1 VVEDFLTEMSERAGV
16 TIGGEPFIC
25 VAGNTRS
32 PALEASKSRFIE
44 MEYKKAHRSLTV
56 LNFVAKDIIIE
67 CPHIAGNVEHR
78 YLNGLL
84 KKAAARCNV
93 PDSQVLE

>member
-1 VVEDFLTEMSERAGV
+1 
-16 TIGGEPFIC
+16 
-25 VAGNTRS
+25 
-32 PALEASKSRFIE
+32 

-78 YLNGLL
+78 YLSGLL